1 MKSRK
6 FSIDWMLFASA
17 GIFLMV
23 GKLIARR
30 YEVMLLESGL
40 VEEVVPISRYC
51 LIVSYF
57 LIACLI
63 GRWIYRIANRWK

>member
-1 MKSRK
+1 
-6 FSIDWMLFASA
+6 
-17 GIFLMV
+17 
-23 GKLIARR
+23 
-30 YEVMLLESGL
+30 MLLEAGL

-63 GRWIYRIANRWK
+63 GRWIYRITNRWK

>member
-1 MKSRK
+1 
-6 FSIDWMLFASA
+6 MLFASA

-30 YEVMLLESGL
+30 YEVMLLEAGL

-63 GRWIYRIANRWK
+63 ES